1 MVKKFEEWLDNG
13 ISDDPIMLHGTSV
26 DAILK
31 LIKNG
36 KLLLGDLGDLEGL
49 KDFKDRICF
58 TPVYKWGDL
67 PEFDKWGNLPE
78 FDLAP
83 KLNKALQDS
92 SNYARNATI
101 RHCIMNQF
109 GVSRELYEKKNLDLI
124 YGELY
129 DLNDTKALGD
139 ADLKEFCK
147 NFEIKKPLL
156 EVRRVLDEYLK
167 RKGVIVEPKM
177 EILQLPYEMHG
188 GDYITVYCP
197 NGLDSKYIKGILPLS
212 DIDRRIL
219 VESAKTLYV

>member
-67 PEFDKWGNLPE
+67 PEFNKWGNLPE
-78 FDLAP
+78 FEGAP
-83 KLNKALQDS
+83 KLDEALKKS
-92 SNYARNATI
+92 INYARSATI

-109 GVSRELYEKKNLDLI
+109 GVSRRLYEEKHTDLTHELLYLD
-124 YGELY
+124 
-129 DLNDTKALGD
+129 DTKALSD

-177 EILQLPYEMHG
+177 EILKLPYEMY
-188 GDYITVYCP
+188 GDSLSVYCP
-197 NGLDSKYIKGILPLS
+197 SGLDSKYIKGISPLS

-219 VESAKTLYV
+219 VESAKTLYA